1 MKSNLQEIQHPPIDP
16 LKVNDWQGTWNG
28 MPAWRSEE
36 RKDFDCR

>member
-1 MKSNLQEIQHPPIDP
+1 MKSNLQGTWYTSINP
-16 LKVNDWQGTWNG
+16 LEVNDWQGSWNG